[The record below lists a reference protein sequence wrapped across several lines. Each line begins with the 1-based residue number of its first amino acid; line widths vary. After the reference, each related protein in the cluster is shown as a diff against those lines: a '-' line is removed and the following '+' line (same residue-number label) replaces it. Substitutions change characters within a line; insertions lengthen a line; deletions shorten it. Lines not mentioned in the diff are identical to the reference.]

1 MEDVIDVEELLESI
15 TPNNFLAI
23 QDFLKDIKSD
33 ILLEF
38 VDEIDYASVEY

>member
-1 MEDVIDVEELLESI
+1 MEDVFDIEELLESI
-15 TPNNFLAI
+15 TPNNYLAI

-38 VDEIDYASVEY
+38 VDEVDYTSLEY

>member
-1 MEDVIDVEELLESI
+1 MEDVFDVEELLESL
-15 TPNNFLAI
+15 TPINFLAI

-38 VDEIDYASVEY
+38 VDEIDYSVAEY

>member
-1 MEDVIDVEELLESI
+1 MEDVIDVEELLESL
-15 TPNNFLAI
+15 TPINFLAI